1 MLSGILALC
10 QSQAARHSRAIGR
23 RLLRTECAMDDA
35 TKVSTAVTVYRY
47 LEARSWYN
55 GTKLPRTPAG
65 PRVTPETLAEN
76 LGQGL
81 RLLADGVLVYPGAS
95 PPIVGDDADPDFLA
109 AITGRDEAVE
119 IKADQL
125 QKLRHYVL
133 WGSDLPRRKHGPQ

>member
-1 MLSGILALC
+1 
-10 QSQAARHSRAIGR
+10 
-23 RLLRTECAMDDA
+23 MDDA
-35 TKVSTAVTVYRY
+35 IKASTAVTVYRY
-47 LEARSWYN
+47 LEARSWYS

-119 IKADQL
+119 IKADHLEQL
-125 QKLRHYVL
+125 RRYVSHG
-133 WGSDLPRRKHGPQ
+133 GSLPRRKHEPER

>member
-1 MLSGILALC
+1 MIAVQPSTEQSGDGC
-10 QSQAARHSRAIGR
+10 
-23 RLLRTECAMDDA
+23 LLRNECAMDDA
-35 TKVSTAVTVYRY
+35 IKASTAVTVYRY

-65 PRVTPETLAEN
+65 PRVTPETLAED
-76 LGQGL
+76 LAQGL

-125 QKLRHYVL
+125 QKLRHYLL